1 MAQAEG
7 RVNAGALRI
16 LIVSD
21 GRPGHYRQ
29 SEAIAAAIARRRN
42 IETSRVE
49 VRLGKA
55 IPRALAP
62 RLARLLP
69 PRAYLIIAHGLSE
82 KDFPACDLVVSAGA
96 VTFGANIAL
105 AKLRGIPN
113 VIAGSL
119 RGLDP
124 HDVSLTLLPY
134 ARARELPNHACL
146 IKPAAI
152 DPAALPKARAWA
164 GFASGEDRTLGV
176 LVGGPTANAA
186 FVAPD
191 WERLAGLLGKCAAA
205 PGVALRV
212 ATSPRTPEAAYAALA
227 ALKERAN
234 VRVIDF
240 RVAGPGSAGPVYECD
255 AMLVTSDS
263 MSMIT
268 EAVAAQRPAIAL
280 RPAATKPHADDEAVA
295 MLAADNYLRVLALD
309 EASPAALDEAFAAIT
324 PMRENHLDVLA
335 ETVLSRI
342 GAL

>member
-1 MAQAEG
+1 M
-7 RVNAGALRI
+7 RVLI
-16 LIVSD
+16 LSD

-29 SEAIAAAIARRRN
+29 SEAIVAAISRKRPV
-42 IETSRVE
+42 ETLRVE
-49 VRLGKA
+49 MRLAKA

-69 PRAYLIIAHGLSE
+69 PRAYLVIAHGLSE

-96 VTFGANIAL
+96 ITFGANIAL
-105 AKLRGIPN
+105 AKLRNIPN

-134 ARARELPNHACL
+134 ARARQLPNHACL

-152 DPAALPKARAWA
+152 DPDALPKPRQWE
-164 GFASGEDRTLGV
+164 GFASGEERSIGV

-186 FVAPD
+186 FAPND
-191 WERLAGLLGKCAAA
+191 WDGLARLLSDCADET
-205 PGVALRV
+205 GVSLTL
-212 ATSPRTPEAAYAALA
+212 ATSPRTPTAAYEALEPLA
-227 ALKERAN
+227 SRAN
-234 VRVIDF
+234 VRLIDF
-240 RVAGPGSAGPVYECD
+240 RKAGPGSAGPVYECD

-280 RPAATKPHADDEAVA
+280 QPASLKPHADDEAIETLVK
-295 MLAADNYLRVLALD
+295 DNHLRVMALSEVTTD
-309 EASPAALDEAFAAIT
+309 TINSAFASIT
-324 PMRENHLDVLA
+324 PMRENHLDILA
-335 ETVLSRI
+335 ETILSRTK
-342 GAL
+342 L